1 MMGKTHCT
9 VGLATSRAVLQPK
22 SISEC
27 LVAIVAGALGGVT
40 ADNDTLLESS
50 ALAGHLLSLRTT
62 LIVLVIDYFFSL
74 GICSSVMT
82 NKTTAMIGLVSFLIF
97 WIIGYFSV
105 HRTFTH
111 SFLAMVLYSL
121 SIGFIYK
128 PLALGFMAAYLSH
141 LFLDLLNKKKLPLL
155 YPMSVGVCFKLCYA
169 NRTANSIFLYL
180 GYITSAVL
188 LTMGIISGFSS

>member
-1 MMGKTHCT
+1 MMGKTHFT
-9 VGLATSRAVLQPK
+9 VGLATSLAVLQPK

-40 ADNDTLLESS
+40 ADNDTLHGSGV
-50 ALAGHLLSLRTT
+50 LAGHLLSLKTT
-62 LIVLVIDYFFSL
+62 LLALVIDYFFAL
-74 GICSSVMT
+74 GICSSIMENQMT
-82 NKTTAMIGLVSFLIF
+82 ALIGLISFLIF
-97 WIIGYFSV
+97 WIIGYCSN

-111 SFLAMVLYSL
+111 SFLGMILYSL
-121 SIGFIYK
+121 SIGLVYK

-155 YPMSVGVCFKLCYA
+155 FPLKVGVCMGLFHS
-169 NRTANSIFLYL
+169 NRTANAFFLYL

-188 LTMGIISGFSS
+188 LTMGIVSGFSA

>member
-1 MMGKTHCT
+1 MMGKTHFT
-9 VGLATSRAVLQPK
+9 VGLATSLAVLQPR
-22 SISEC
+22 SISDC
-27 LVAIVAGALGGVT
+27 MVAIVAGALGGVT

-62 LIVLVIDYFFSL
+62 LIALVIDYFFDL
-74 GICSSVMT
+74 GICASIMENET
-82 NKTTAMIGLVSFLIF
+82 NAMIGLISFLVL
-97 WIIGYFSV
+97 WVVGYFSV

-155 YPMSVGVCFKLCYA
+155 FPLGVGVCFKLCYA
-169 NRTANSIFLYL
+169 NRTANSFFLYL

-188 LTMGIISGFSS
+188 LAMAIISGFSA